1 MRFFK
6 KKEKIQ
12 YCGQTKVHF
21 KSLKNEIKH
30 VLGICLRPQY
40 TLFKVQH
47 ELGEGS
53 FGVVYKVIIKHNKN
67 YIKVAI

>member
-12 YCGQTKVHF
+12 YCGQTQKYI
-21 KSLKNEIKH
+21 LNLLENEIKH

-40 TLFKVQH
+40 TLFKVQQKL
-47 ELGEGS
+47 EKALLE
-53 FGVVYKVIIKHNKN
+53 
-67 YIKVAI
+67 